1 MLRPDPASL
10 TKALRGVTL
19 ASSLALSLALPLL
32 GGVWLGQ
39 RLGGGGLEVLTG
51 ILGLLVGAT
60 LCYGI
65 VKSAIKDL

>member
-10 TKALRGVTL
+10 AKVLRGATL

-51 ILGLLVGAT
+51 LLGMLIGAG
-60 LCYGI
+60 LCFGI
-65 VKSAIKDL
+65 VRSAIRDL